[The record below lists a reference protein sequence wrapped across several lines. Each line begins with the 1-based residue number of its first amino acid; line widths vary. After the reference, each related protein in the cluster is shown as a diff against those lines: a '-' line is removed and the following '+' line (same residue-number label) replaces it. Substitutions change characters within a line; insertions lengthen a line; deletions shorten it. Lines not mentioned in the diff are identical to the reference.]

1 MDPPNVK
8 LDVEAMSRVATVIFS
23 PLRLFSTMRDVSC
36 TSSVFTTVSA
46 VGDVAVSKL
55 FDRSVKLDSENTLL
69 GNPVVRP
76 VAVSVNALAPSI
88 VSDVTPDSVPATTTS
103 MPLIVYVDGNTRIV
117 KSLTVSRPD
126 DVASPTKLLTTR
138 DDGCDNVVD
147 AGLHASRPLF
157 DSVTLSNAYVSRPA
171 SISIALPPALL
182 LLSMIKRRVRVAR
195 FGPTLQ
201 NTVPGAPGR
210 KDPTNGPPQAVTVP
224 TNTLLMAFKDTRP
237 PDPLPASYE

>member
-69 GNPVVRP
+69 DNPVVRP

-138 DDGCDNVVD
+138 DDGCDSDVD
-147 AGLHASRPLF
+147 AGLHASRPTF
-157 DSVTLSNAYVSRPA
+157 DSVTMSNAYDVLPA
-171 SISIALPPALL
+171 SVSIALPPALL
-182 LLSMIKRRVRVAR
+182 LLSMIRRRVRVAR
-195 FGPTLQ
+195 SGPTLQ
-201 NTVPGAPGR
+201 NTVPGAPAA
-210 KDPTNGPPQAVTVP
+210 KPPTATPPHATTDPPNVELATFN
-224 TNTLLMAFKDTRP
+224 DTRP
-237 PDPLPASYE
+237 PLPEPP